1 MAQQFA
7 EAAPVASVAAL
18 LDRGNHLMD
27 RGELAQAIKAYREL
41 TTLVPQ
47 FGPAYRN
54 LALALEQDG
63 KLAEALSACR
73 RAVAL
78 QPNDLESYLAMA
90 KIMIRLGRIDQAV
103 SMYELAALA
112 APGRSDVHANLGAA
126 LARQGRLQEAA
137 AECQKAID
145 LSPQNVG
152 AYINLGTVRA
162 KNDDQEGAAE
172 AYRKAISIDPG
183 SFKAFTNLGVAL
195 SSLGKAEAAIEA
207 SGRAVALRPLDAEVH
222 YNHAMLLLLA
232 GDLKEG
238 FREFEW
244 RLSHP
249 SPGFRPR
256 SFDVPRWQGE
266 HRRGRTL
273 LIHAEQGLGDSLQF
287 VRFVASAAATGGPV
301 VLQVQT
307 PLVELLRDSL
317 DATVVCRDEPVPAF
331 DLHVPLMSLPHA
343 LGTTIETIP
352 AKVPYLKAA
361 PAKVGEWR
369 ERLANYAGLK
379 VGVVWAGSPG
389 HRHDRMRSVPAEM
402 VLPRLLMPGVQL
414 FSLQKEPRA
423 ADRLVFEQLG
433 GRVVDLAPSLES
445 FADTAAAVSAMDL
458 VISVDTAVAHLA
470 GALGKP
476 TWILLPH
483 ILDWRWQYER
493 VDTPWY
499 PTARLLRQP
508 RSGDWAS
515 VLGRLP
521 QELQRFALNV
531 CSHSA
536 APFRRDGEHSVSLS
550 V

>member
-1 MAQQFA
+1 MAQQTG
-7 EAAPVASVAAL
+7 EAAPAGLVASL
-18 LDRGNHLMD
+18 LNRGNHLMD
-27 RGELAQAIKAYREL
+27 RGELAEAIKAYREL

-78 QPNDLESYLAMA
+78 QPNDLEAYLAMA
-90 KIMIRLGRIDQAV
+90 KVLIRLERIDQAV

-112 APGRSDVHANLGAA
+112 APGRSDVQANLAAA
-126 LARQGRLQEAA
+126 LARQGRLEEAA
-137 AECQKAID
+137 AACERAID

-152 AYINLGTVRA
+152 AYINLGVIRSR
-162 KNDDQEGAAE
+162 NGDQEGAVE
-172 AYRKAISIDPG
+172 AYRKAISIDPN
-183 SFKAFTNLGVAL
+183 SSKALTNLGVAL

-207 SGRAVALRPLDAEVH
+207 SGRAVELRPLDAELH
-222 YNHAMLLLLA
+222 YNHAMLLLLS
-232 GDLKEG
+232 GDLEAG

-249 SPGFRPR
+249 APKFRPR

-266 HRRGRTL
+266 NRQGRTL
-273 LIHAEQGLGDSLQF
+273 LIHAEQGLGDSLHF
-287 VRFVASAAATGGPV
+287 VRFVRRTAATGGPV

-307 PLVELLRDSL
+307 PLTELLRGSL
-317 DATVVCRDEPVPAF
+317 DVTVISADEPVPRF
-331 DLHVPLMSLPHA
+331 DLHVPMMSLPHV
-343 LGTTIETIP
+343 LGTTLATIP
-352 AKVPYLKAA
+352 AEVPYLKAA
-361 PAKVGEWR
+361 PARVAEWR
-369 ERLANYAGLK
+369 EKLRGYSGVK

-389 HRHDRMRSVPAEM
+389 HRHDSMRSLPAEM
-402 VLPRLLMPGVQL
+402 VLARLSIPGVQL
-414 FSLQKEPRA
+414 YSLQKEPRA
-423 ADRLVFEQLG
+423 ADSPALEQLTG
-433 GRVVDLAPSLES
+433 KVVDLAPSLAT

-483 ILDWRWQYER
+483 ILDWRWLYER

-499 PTARLLRQP
+499 PTARLFRQR

-515 VLGRLP
+515 VLDRLP
-521 QELQRFALNV
+521 LELQRFAANV
-531 CSHSA
+531 CEQHTVH
-536 APFRRDGEHSVSLS
+536 FRRDDARSVSVL